1 MISFYNLL
9 PFAHNVI
16 PRLQLLFGKYQ
27 ADEQAWVDTIKSVGV
42 GATVRINTMDW
53 LGQSQY
59 TTQTVYWS
67 SLSSAI
73 SEVSWKLLISSN
85 YLFCLSF
92 KLALLLATFYDHYAC
107 SLGLFQVGFITVS
120 IPRELMVLSSLN
132 FAKVLIYLIVFGFW
146 CN

>member
-1 MISFYNLL
+1 MPCMISFYTLL

-16 PRLQLLFGKYQ
+16 PLLQLLFGKYQ

-42 GATVRINTMDW
+42 EATVRINTMDW

-92 KLALLLATFYDHYAC
+92 KLCRLRPSMTTIC
-107 SLGLFQVGFITVS
+107 LFQVGCITLS
-120 IPRELMVLSSLN
+120 IPHELRVLSPLN
-132 FAKVLIYLIVFGFW
+132 FARGFIYLIVFGFW